1 MINGIP
7 AIKRRIDTDEDITR
21 IENRII
27 TGIIT
32 SNNLLSIFSLEISLD
47 FFRLCN
53 ELGKTI

>member
-21 IENRII
+21 IDNRII